1 MKKILG
7 IFIIVLVS
15 IGISDLIQG
24 IILTTL
30 YTPKTSL
37 LGHQEISPIIKYFI
51 TATTLTLVL
60 SFVYKIK
67 HLLVTK
73 KTMVNAS

>member
-1 MKKILG
+1 MKKLLG

-24 IILTTL
+24 IILTAL
-30 YTPKTSL
+30 YTPKASL
-37 LGHQEISPIIKYFI
+37 LGHQEISPIIKYLI

-67 HLLVTK
+67 HLFVAK

>member
-1 MKKILG
+1 MKKSLG

-15 IGISDLIQG
+15 IGISDLVQG

-30 YTPKTSL
+30 YTPKASL

-60 SFVYKIK
+60 SFVDKIK
-67 HLLVTK
+67 HLLVAK
-73 KTMVNAS
+73 KKMVKAS